1 MKKLVYL
8 CCMLLLCLNLM
19 AQIDLNDRNWNAV
32 LIEDFNEGASYW
44 QWDTLRFLNA
54 GDNRWKAYMSSIAP
68 KGEHEVYQFG
78 NCQIDTV
85 EGTMNL
91 VAYYDPITIR
101 DNGYYLPKWMWPDNR
116 GQGYPTNAGL
126 YYFSGALEYNR
137 QHYVKNENERKFL
150 YGYFE
155 IRCKL
160 PQHPGTFPAFWL
172 HDMSTDSIDPHYEEI
187 DIFEHSRNLLHTYC
201 NPTPPPTQDS
211 SRVFTTGIYYNT
223 TGKKANHT
231 DESFAR
237 NYPVVPR
244 TTTDLSDWHVFG
256 CEWQPGSVTWFF
268 DGTIV
273 NQSGPN
279 DSIPHRPLRLKINYA
294 IDGFA
299 CPKNTPI
306 WFGTDTMTID
316 YVKVYQLRWDCAS
329 NETIGCQSD
338 LDNFDFAVKQS
349 ISITPAIEEIRVN
362 NTDKL
367 TFRVT
372 DSFEVTGPFEVEEGA
387 EFTVIM
393 QSCPASM

>member
-1 MKKLVYL
+1 MKKFVYL
-8 CCMLLLCLNLM
+8 FGMMLLSLNMM

-32 LIEDFNEGASYW
+32 LIEDFDEGASYW
-44 QWDTLRFLNA
+44 QWDTLRFLNT
-54 GDNRWKAYMSSIAP
+54 GDYSWKAYMSSIAP

-78 NCQIDTV
+78 NCRIDTV
-85 EGTMNL
+85 DGTMHL
-91 VAYYDPITIR
+91 VAYYDPISIHDR
-101 DNGYYLPKWMWPDNR
+101 CYYLPKWMWPENN
-116 GQGYPTNAGL
+116 GHGYPSSDGL
-126 YYFSGALEYNR
+126 FYFSGALEFYR
-137 QHYVKNENERKFL
+137 QRYVQNENERKFL

-172 HDMSTDSIDPHYEEI
+172 HDMSTDSKDPHYEEI
-187 DIFEHSRNLLHTYC
+187 DIFEHTRNLLHTYG

-211 SRVFTTGIYYNT
+211 SRVFTTGIYYNN
-223 TGKKANHT
+223 TGKKANHD

-237 NYPVVPR
+237 NYPVIPR
-244 TTTDLSDWHVFG
+244 TIPDLSDWHVFS

-279 DSIPHRPLRLKINYA
+279 DSIPHRPMCLKMNYA

-306 WFGTDTMTID
+306 WFGSDTMTID
-316 YVKVYQLRWDCAS
+316 YVKVYQLKWDCG
-329 NETIGCQSD
+329 TD
-338 LDNFDFAVKQS
+338 
-349 ISITPAIEEIRVN
+349 EEITCQNELDDFNFSVKKSINISSAKEEVVIEN
-362 NTDKL
+362 NNQV

-372 DSFEVTGPFEVEEGA
+372 DEFEITGPFEVSNGA

-393 QSCPASM
+393 QDCP